1 MAGIYLHIPF
11 CVRKCAYCDF
21 VSFAEGSV
29 PEAYVEALLHEITLV
44 SRAGGYPAAFDTVF
58 FGGGTPSLLSGEQ
71 MKRIMQSLN
80 EHFDIRANAER
91 SMECNPGTVTR
102 EKLADYRAAG
112 INRLSIGLQSTHDVL
127 LREIGRI
134 HTFTQFEETL
144 TSARAEGFDN
154 INVDLMHGLPHQTLA
169 QYQDSLKTICDMGV
183 EHISA
188 YSLIL
193 EEHTLLFSR
202 VDAGEAVLPDE
213 ELVAD
218 MQDAGIDLLE
228 QRGYHRYEISNFA
241 REGFACRHN
250 LNYWHN
256 GEYLGFGVAA
266 HGVVREKKWTRYAN
280 VSMLDEYY
288 RLTARNKRPLAE
300 TIHLAPR
307 DEMFECVMLGLRLV
321 RGLSR
326 AAFLARFGLDV
337 TEAYPYAMEQLK
349 KRDWLIET
357 DESIA
362 LNRKGLDLQNEALGL
377 FM

>member
-29 PEAYVEALLHEITLV
+29 PEAYVEALLHEIALV

-58 FGGGTPSLLSGEQ
+58 FGGGTPSLLSGKQ
-71 MKRIMQSLN
+71 MSRIMQSLN
-80 EHFDIRANAER
+80 EHFDIRVDAEC
-91 SMECNPGTVTR
+91 SMECNPGTVTP
-102 EKLADYRAAG
+102 EKLAAYRAAG

-134 HTFTQFEETL
+134 HTFAQFEETL
-144 TSARAEGFDN
+144 TSARAARFDN

-169 QYQDSLKTICDMGV
+169 QYQDSLKTLCDLGI

-188 YSLIL
+188 YALIL
-193 EEHTLLFSR
+193 EEHTPLFTS
-202 VDAGEAVLPDE
+202 VEQGNIALPDE

-218 MQDAGIDLLE
+218 MQDAGIDYLE
-228 QRGYHRYEISNFA
+228 QRGYHRYEISNFS
-241 REGFACRHN
+241 RKGYECRHN

-266 HGVVREKKWTRYAN
+266 HGVVREKKWMRYAN
-280 VSMLDEYY
+280 VSTLEEYI
-288 RLTARNKRPLAE
+288 RFLARNKRPLAE
-300 TIHLAPR
+300 TIRLAPR
-307 DEMFECVMLGLRLV
+307 DEMFECVMLGLRLT
-321 RGLSR
+321 RGVHR
-326 AAFLARFGLDV
+326 AAFFARFGLDV
-337 TEAYPYAMEQLK
+337 AEAYPYAMEQLK

-357 DESIA
+357 DERIA
-362 LNRKGLDLQNEALGL
+362 LNRKGLDLQNEALGF